1 MPSFRT
7 ILDHSDI
14 LTKGT
19 GTHAVIMAVK
29 HIIVKALPLPPY
41 HCTTLKKQASKNTA
55 IISLHLIVL
64 THMVFKQPSMQQDV

>member
-1 MPSFRT
+1 VDIIEPFEVVDA
-7 ILDHSDI
+7 IQEHNAIFQDHSDI

-41 HCTTLKKQASKNTA
+41 HCTTLKKAGIKKTLPSSVC
-55 IISLHLIVL
+55 IS
-64 THMVFKQPSMQQDV
+64 